1 MEHVYRLIRD
11 ILTNH
16 HKGNDVGLDLKKILG
31 LSWNNFSV
39 YDGILN
45 GRSTSMLYVETLYL
59 TFRNEL
65 PLNVL

>member
-16 HKGNDVGLDLKKILG
+16 HKRSNVGLDLKKILE

-45 GRSTSMLYVETLYL
+45 GRSTSTLYVETLYL